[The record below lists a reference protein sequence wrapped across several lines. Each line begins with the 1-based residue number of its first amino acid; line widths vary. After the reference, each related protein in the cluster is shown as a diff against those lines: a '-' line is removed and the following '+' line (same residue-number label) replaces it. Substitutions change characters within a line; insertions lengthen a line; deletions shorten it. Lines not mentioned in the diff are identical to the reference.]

1 MKNYVWN
8 ILHAAIKRQI
18 QTVKDLERDL
28 NEMRK
33 IANKGDLTTVK
44 IQRMDI
50 DDELIGRKDGEIE
63 LESESF
69 EDRIEKL
76 EERYENAQS
85 EQKNLFLTIFQR
97 FIMLLSEHIQTCE
110 SKGRSFKN
118 HWFRWCIGRLQQI
131 FYEHHENIFKYVS
144 TLESLLFT
152 SDLDQHI
159 LLIFKQFC
167 SLRA

>member
-1 MKNYVWN
+1 M
-8 ILHAAIKRQI
+8 
-18 QTVKDLERDL
+18 
-28 NEMRK
+28 
-33 IANKGDLTTVK
+33 
-44 IQRMDI
+44 QRMEV
-50 DDELIGRKDGEIE
+50 DEDVSGARKDAGEE
-63 LESESF
+63 EPESF
-69 EDRIEKL
+69 DERIEKL

-85 EQKNLFLTIFQR
+85 EQKNLFLIIFQR

-110 SKGRSFKN
+110 SQSRSFKN

-131 FYEHHENIFKYVS
+131 FYEHHEKIFVYVS